1 LRHELAAVA
10 ASITLLAG
18 SLWAAQGKDSH
29 RFDPARVVSIAE
41 TMSPPEC
48 SVSGTVIL
56 EVTVEKTGGVGNIIV
71 VRGVPKLSEEA
82 ERSIRHWKFEPA
94 HLNGERVAA
103 PVLAAFTFSLSPQWF
118 SGPDHVQP
126 RGKGLAPYD
135 PIRIISTLPVNNPA
149 SDVAFGAVTLQAI
162 VDAGGVVGKIEVMD
176 GIPRL
181 AEEAERSIRQ
191 WKFLPAKFQ
200 GSPLATPMVA
210 AFLFSDT
217 PLGRCSRF

>member
-71 VRGVPKLSEEA
+71 VRGVPKLSEEIDHLHGTLYID
-82 ERSIRHWKFEPA
+82 RMHSRTFTSLDNWNRYWK
-94 HLNGERVAA
+94 GK
-103 PVLAAFTFSLSPQWF
+103 PV
-118 SGPDHVQP
+118 SG
-126 RGKGLAPYD
+126 A
-135 PIRIISTLPVNNPA
+135 
-149 SDVAFGAVTLQAI
+149 
-162 VDAGGVVGKIEVMD
+162 
-176 GIPRL
+176 
-181 AEEAERSIRQ
+181 
-191 WKFLPAKFQ
+191 
-200 GSPLATPMVA
+200 
-210 AFLFSDT
+210 
-217 PLGRCSRF
+217 